1 LGSSLLNEKE
11 AKRNVGYL
19 AALDFIIS
27 LGFGLIMPLFPLYLT
42 YLNEG
47 ATDVGIQVG
56 ILFSSFMLMRA
67 ILAAPFGNLSDRVGR
82 KKIILI
88 GAFLYSI
95 LAVLFTV
102 PDNWYGLLFVR
113 AFQGVASAMVWPV
126 SEALVIDSSPARMRG
141 TSMGKIVMAANLG
154 MVIGPFV
161 GGALFGLAY
170 YTLGFSLDQSYKF
183 PFYFTAALAFVG
195 GLLVWRYVT
204 DAVAPRESKEKM
216 SIRQLLR
223 PEGID
228 RRGLRDLRMLYANAT
243 MEGFAFSSIGPL
255 MVLFL
260 AFRFSELDASSIP
273 LIVGLAMGLG
283 ALIAYPSGRW
293 ADRFGKK
300 KLFVIGGYISFV
312 GTIIVPYGW
321 TLAVV
326 ILFLAMRSMAYQMAS
341 PALRALQADVVP
353 EKVRGRLIGMLESM
367 ANTGAVLGAP
377 IGGLLWDHF
386 HGSSLGL
393 PSPIDGTMVPF
404 AVSGVLGIVT
414 VTLVLFLVT
423 DKAAA
428 RETADGAQK
437 ATQQV
442 R

>member
-1 LGSSLLNEKE
+1 LGSSLLGEKE
-11 AKRNVGYL
+11 ARRNVNYL
-19 AALDFIIS
+19 ASLDFIIS

-88 GAFLYSI
+88 GSFLYSL
-95 LAVLFTV
+95 LAVLFTI
-102 PDNWYGLLFVR
+102 PDNWYGLLLVR
-113 AFQGVASAMVWPV
+113 ALQGVASAMVWPV
-126 SEALVIDSSPARMRG
+126 SEALVIDSTPPTMRG
-141 TSMGKIVMAANLG
+141 ASMGKIVMSANLG
-154 MVIGPFV
+154 MVVGPFV
-161 GGALFGLAY
+161 GGSLFGLAY
-170 YTLGFSLDQSYKF
+170 YTLGFPLDQSYKF
-183 PFYFTAALAFVG
+183 PFYFTAVLAFAG
-195 GLLVWRYVT
+195 GLLVWRNVT
-204 DAVAPRESKEKM
+204 DAVSPREVKQRM

-223 PEGID
+223 PHGID
-228 RRGLRDLRMLYANAT
+228 SRGLRNLRTLYANAT
-243 MEGFAFSSIGPL
+243 MEGFALSSIGPL

-260 AFRFSELDASSIP
+260 AFKFPELDASSIP

-283 ALIAYPSGRW
+283 ALIAFPSGRW

-300 KLFVIGGYISFV
+300 RLFVIGGYISFV

-326 ILFLAMRSMAYQMAS
+326 ILFLAMRSMAFQMAS

-353 EKVRGRLIGMLESM
+353 ENVRGRLIGMLESM
-367 ANTGAVLGAP
+367 ANLGSVLGAP
-377 IGGLLWDHF
+377 IGGLLWDYF
-386 HGSSLGL
+386 HGTSLGL

-404 AVSGVLGIVT
+404 AISGALGIVT
-414 VTLVLFLVT
+414 VTFVLLLVSDKVGAS
-423 DKAAA
+423 KAADSDRTPA
-428 RETADGAQK
+428 
-437 ATQQV
+437 
-442 R
+442 